1 MAEKR
6 LFCSWNRTILEHG
19 GVLLGLEQLENLV
32 NKQTCITLVG
42 QTDNTLFGWYLICS
56 TFHDVI

>member
-1 MAEKR
+1 MAVKR

-32 NKQTCITLVG
+32 NNLTRITLVG
-42 QTDNTLFGWYLICS
+42 QTDNSLLGWYLICS
-56 TFHDVI
+56 TFPNVL